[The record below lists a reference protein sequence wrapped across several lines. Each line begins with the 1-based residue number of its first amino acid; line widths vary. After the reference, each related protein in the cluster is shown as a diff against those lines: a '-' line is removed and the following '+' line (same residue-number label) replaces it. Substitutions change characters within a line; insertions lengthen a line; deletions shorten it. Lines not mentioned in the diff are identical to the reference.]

1 MQARL
6 GEEADGAGRG
16 IPEGT
21 QAAVASHTPNSL
33 SVSPAALKA
42 PAACCH
48 PESGPTKQ
56 HCASAAVRNLAHA
69 HLPAPPARD
78 KHSSIRAKL
87 PAHNSADHAE
97 PLGWSGDSQ
106 EAGQR
111 GYVVGAGG
119 TDILTQ
125 PSTSHQVV
133 DDSCAVPVLG
143 AAHTIHAIRPPSEE
157 SQSQGSIQKEQLK
170 IEKKLRAVKRKLGAM
185 EGGMVATQQSSQLA
199 ACACDKAHYKSL
211 KRLRR
216 ELKQATQGRTCDAMS
231 IKQQMANFKG
241 TAGCPA
247 LQCSNISSLPAP
259 STPANG
265 LLPASSNTQQRAQVM
280 PAASTDVDVPPT
292 QQPLVHTEAL
302 VTDQLSGGQ
311 CRSRSDEL
319 ATMDVDTTPA
329 PAPAAS
335 EATAPALKSHVNR
348 VTATATGL
356 HAASQDQL
364 STGQRVVRQSRGKGR
379 PAGSQPYST
388 PANTLLPTCF
398 QAASSALAAALTPP
412 PQASFNHSTE
422 LSDLGEQHVVILYQP
437 SAGCTSTEIATWV
450 QCATHFALPPNTGAA
465 GTNRRT
471 LAHGGRD
478 AVPAY
483 SHITQNVYT
492 RGVVKPQRLHEDEV
506 PVCTCQRS
514 ALDGFAVPASLRR
527 SSRHRAGEV
536 ISTEGLQRRQQQ
548 AKRAAHVYSM
558 QLAPGLI
565 IDARRKGNIAR
576 LINHSCSPNCETQ
589 KWTDAATGA
598 TRIGIFA
605 RQDIA
610 TDEELTYD
618 YCFEHT
624 GLATTDVSM
633 YRCLCA
639 SRTCRGT
646 FLRQGRCSETVKKG
660 LEVIA
665 SWKTTQYD

>member
-1 MQARL
+1 ML
-6 GEEADGAGRG
+6 
-16 IPEGT
+16 
-21 QAAVASHTPNSL
+21 L
-33 SVSPAALKA
+33 
-42 PAACCH
+42 ACF
-48 PESGPTKQ
+48 
-56 HCASAAVRNLAHA
+56 VI
-69 HLPAPPARD
+69 
-78 KHSSIRAKL
+78 KH
-87 PAHNSADHAE
+87 
-97 PLGWSGDSQ
+97 GVQ
-106 EAGQR
+106 
-111 GYVVGAGG
+111 
-119 TDILTQ
+119 
-125 PSTSHQVV
+125 
-133 DDSCAVPVLG
+133 
-143 AAHTIHAIRPPSEE
+143 
-157 SQSQGSIQKEQLK
+157 
-170 IEKKLRAVKRKLGAM
+170 
-185 EGGMVATQQSSQLA
+185 
-199 ACACDKAHYKSL
+199 
-211 KRLRR
+211 
-216 ELKQATQGRTCDAMS
+216 
-231 IKQQMANFKG
+231 G

-527 SSRHRAGEV
+527 SSRHRAGSQV
-536 ISTEGLQRRQQQ
+536 QHWCSHSPMAVVTS
-548 AKRAAHVYSM
+548 ATPTAA
-558 QLAPGLI
+558 AP
-565 IDARRKGNIAR
+565 
-576 LINHSCSPNCETQ
+576 
-589 KWTDAATGA
+589 
-598 TRIGIFA
+598 
-605 RQDIA
+605 
-610 TDEELTYD
+610 
-618 YCFEHT
+618 
-624 GLATTDVSM
+624 
-633 YRCLCA
+633 CA
-639 SRTCRGT
+639 SLHASAKGCNAMVQTCLHSANTSANVRSVSEDGAACGA
-646 FLRQGRCSETVKKG
+646 FCLNRQLFICCDSRICPSGSNCTNK
-660 LEVIA
+660 
-665 SWKTTQYD
+665 